1 MWIFGYGSL
10 IWRPGFSYEA
20 AHPACLLGWERAF
33 DQGSPDHRG
42 TPQTPGR
49 VVTLRPSEGGRV
61 WGRAFSLAQEGRAE
75 ILAALDHREQGG
87 YERVSI
93 SLRASTAGASNLEAV
108 TYVAPPGNPHDLGV
122 ARLESMVEQIAHAH
136 GPSGPNRDY
145 ILRLRE
151 ALESMGVSDPYVS
164 RIADALVERAS
175 A

>member
-10 IWRPGFSYEA
+10 IWRPDFEFEEVQM
-20 AHPACLLGWERAF
+20 ACLEGWERVF
-33 DQGSPDHRG
+33 SQGSPDHRG
-42 TPQTPGR
+42 TPEAPGR
-49 VVTLRPSEGGRV
+49 VVTLRANPAASC
-61 WGRAFSLAQEGRAE
+61 WGRAYRVRTDSTAE
-75 ILAALDHREQGG
+75 ILARLDHREQGG

>member
-10 IWRPGFSYEA
+10 IWRPDFEFEEVQT
-20 AHPACLLGWERAF
+20 ACLEGWERVF
-33 DQGSPDHRG
+33 SQGSPDHRG
-42 TPQTPGR
+42 TPEAPGR
-49 VVTLRPSEGGRV
+49 VVTLRANPAAAC
-61 WGRAFSLAQEGRAE
+61 WGRAYRIRTDSTAE
-75 ILAALDHREQGG
+75 ILARLDHREQGG
-87 YERVSI
+87 YERVAIRLRTSI
-93 SLRASTAGASNLEAV
+93 AGASNLEAV

-122 ARLESMVEQIAHAH
+122 AHLESMVEQIAHAH